1 MWNVSRQ
8 DEGTEKEMLLASH
21 VMEGRAKL
29 NKPNNHIELIN
40 SRWVLM
46 HRALPW
52 LMYGI
57 MCALWSIALP
67 AISAPVAIKPL
78 PTINKQSI
86 PNCQS
91 VQHKSF
97 VITLGKIERI
107 PLPDGTKRIFI
118 GGQASGKASGLGSP
132 PKSSGEDGYK
142 FKQTI
147 TKQKSDSSQPE
158 ITVENFGTIKP
169 IDQTSSSTG
178 VAEADVVPLSSTEF
192 YLLGKKTGTM
202 NVIIQDIH
210 DQCTMMDL
218 TVTMDAPALQDRLG
232 QLLPKE
238 KSIKVSAVEDTFIL
252 SGTVSDSVKVDQ
264 AVTLANAYAGGTA
277 GSNSASKVV
286 NMLQVTAPQQV
297 MLEVKMAEVS
307 KNLLDK
313 LGASFGASRHNGGVA
328 YAIAAGFLSLTGAGI
343 DPLSPG
349 GLLTISHGNTLIK
362 LDAEN
367 KDGVVK
373 ILAEPNIIAISGQ
386 EGSFLAGGKIFIPV
400 PQAGTAGGITLEEK
414 EFGVGLRFT
423 PTVLE
428 DGLINLKVSPEVSE
442 LIQSEVTAN
451 GSALPSFT
459 TRRVATTVQLRDG
472 QSFAIAG
479 LIKNNVTENIRRFPI
494 LGSIPILGA
503 LFRSSSFQNDKTEL
517 LFVITPRLVK
527 PLPPDY
533 ILPTDSF
540 VAPSDKEFFLGGK
553 LEGKPDESATT
564 TPAPVAP
571 APKATK
577 PESAEPDGF
586 EMK

>member
-8 DEGTEKEMLLASH
+8 AETTDKKTLLASN

-29 NKPNNHIELIN
+29 NKPNNHIKLMD
-40 SRWVLM
+40 SRWV
-46 HRALPW
+46 AKPW
-52 LMYGI
+52 MICGVI
-57 MCALWSIALP
+57 CALWSVALP
-67 AISAPVAIKPL
+67 AISAPVAARSSVAL
-78 PTINKQSI
+78 KQSA
-86 PNCQS
+86 PTKKSAPPCQS
-91 VQHKSF
+91 VQVGKSS
-97 VITLGKIERI
+97 VITMGQIEII
-107 PLPDGTKRIFI
+107 PLTVSAKRIFV
-118 GGQASGKASGLGSP
+118 GGL
-132 PKSSGEDGYK
+132 SSGYAGKPED
-142 FKQTI
+142 
-147 TKQKSDSSQPE
+147 
-158 ITVENFGTIKP
+158 IKEGEQ
-169 IDQTSSSTG
+169 DMGRQAAAQTSTSTG
-178 VAEADVVPLSSTEF
+178 VADVDVVLLSPKEL
-192 YLLGKKTGTM
+192 YLLGKTTGTM
-202 NVIIQDIH
+202 NVVIQSQN
-210 DQCTMMDL
+210 DQCTVMGVTVMMD
-218 TVTMDAPALQDRLG
+218 AAALQDKLG
-232 QLLPKE
+232 QLIPSQKG
-238 KSIKVSAVEDTFIL
+238 IKVSAVKNSFIL

-264 AVTLANAYAGGTA
+264 AVTLANAYAGITSGSTSGGASGGTL
-277 GSNSASKVV
+277 GRSVV

-307 KNLLDK
+307 KTLLDK

-343 DPLSPG
+343 DSLSPG

-414 EFGVGLRFT
+414 EFGVGLKFT

-428 DGLINLKVSPEVSE
+428 DGLINLRVAPEVSE

-553 LEGKPDESATT
+553 LEGKPAEPAATKPF
-564 TPAPVAP
+564 PAAP

-577 PESAEPDGF
+577 PEAADPDGF